1 MRVLFGYFCWV
12 IEMKNDKQT
21 DWINKLIEEL
31 DKSSS
36 SVLETEIILDE
47 IITKLNN
54 LISEINNY
62 IAEIHYGLKITNEK
76 INVSISE
83 LDELEKKL
91 KEYLDFVES
100 MKESFENTYNAIIAI
115 KNEMKD
121 IKHSLEESSL
131 KMNNRHSIMEDTIR
145 NHTKKIE
152 SLSNSVKSLS
162 KTQETI
168 INSLNSTKILLYITI
183 ALTVVNIIISLKTF
197 GIIS

>member
-1 MRVLFGYFCWV
+1 
-12 IEMKNDKQT
+12 MKNDKQT

-131 KMNNRHSIMEDTIR
+131 KMNNRHSIMEDIIR